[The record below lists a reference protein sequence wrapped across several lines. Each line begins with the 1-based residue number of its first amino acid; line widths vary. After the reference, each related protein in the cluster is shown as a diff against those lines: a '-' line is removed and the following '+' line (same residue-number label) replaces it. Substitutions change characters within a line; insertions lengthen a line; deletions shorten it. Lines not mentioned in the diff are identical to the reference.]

1 MLDRGDREGRRV
13 WKRIRRAIVELQACH
28 RACHIDREVPIEI
41 RRDAIWALNVLKCT
55 MFRRLA
61 RLHCDALDR
70 ADYLVTLARLRVLDW
85 IAGPEPETEADLRR
99 GRSAKGC
106 ARRFRRWTLI
116 IRHRD
121 GTDQIDGETRAV
133 VTTSWLSGER

>member
-1 MLDRGDREGRRV
+1 M
-13 WKRIRRAIVELQACH
+13 ELQACH

-99 GRSAKGC
+99 GAERERLRTAFPKMD
-106 ARRFRRWTLI
+106 LD
-116 IRHRD
+116 HRGYCLPHRLYSPAD
-121 GTDQIDGETRAV
+121 CTAQ
-133 VTTSWLSGER
+133 

>member
-99 GRSAKGC
+99 GAERERLRTAFPKMDLDHPTP
-106 ARRFRRWTLI
+106 R
-116 IRHRD
+116 RHRPD
-121 GTDQIDGETRAV
+121 
-133 VTTSWLSGER
+133 